1 MRNSDR
7 NIHLEFCSLQKV
19 INNSQQACRF
29 VGCSLEKN
37 TDNSK
42 ETVRVKRTPYS
53 VYRSLLHFLFK
64 TADLNTFPLV
74 GVNEGQAKTF
84 LRQITG
90 RQLWPTEINS

>member
-7 NIHLEFCSLQKV
+7 NIHLEFCSLHKV
-19 INNSQQACRF
+19 INNSQEACRF
-29 VGCSLEKN
+29 VGCLEEN

-42 ETVRVKRTPYS
+42 ETVCVKCTPYS

-64 TADLNTFPLV
+64 TADLNIFSFV

-90 RQLWPTEINS
+90 QQLWPTEINS